1 MKIIVDMRWVY
12 PDNGEDI
19 RVLEV
24 RYGWFVDGK
33 LTDISE
39 WDEPVF
45 VCIPSG
51 TFKYFDQ
58 RGATNG
64 LCIP

>member
-51 TFKYFDQ
+51 TFKYFD
-58 RGATNG
+58 
-64 LCIP
+64 